1 MTMLA
6 VLALL
11 ALWRPA
17 VSQAP
22 PQELDFAP
30 VGVRYAADANPARR
44 AIDHDTIGRARFN
57 VVAAPADATGQTTA
71 LTRVDRPALGAPPAS
86 VAVRTSDLGIVP
98 ITATTTAETVK
109 ETAWTLF
116 ARGSRGVIFD
126 DWLALQ
132 QNAAALAEASAFA
145 QTITSNMALYAPLR
159 HVEQTGAR
167 AIAVKG
173 GEGSVESALAR
184 VSRGAAAHRRQPR
197 RRSAAGRVDLSARG
211 ARGGLAEHAE
221 RRFRQLRRRSDRP
234 VLRTH
239 PARARCPGADDPQA
253 VEVGRQLQS
262 FDGLSAGQPVR
273 HHRRAPP
280 DRAGRAQH
288 ATARRLG
295 GGGPAVVPQVREHA
309 AGRRVQDSRR
319 LQHGRAPDRRPA
331 APRRHHVFLGQSRP
345 GHGARRARSSGR
357 RRWS

>member
-1 MTMLA
+1 MTRLA
-6 VLALL
+6 VLVLL
-11 ALWRPA
+11 ALWLPA
-17 VSQAP
+17 VPQLQ

-57 VVAAPADATGQTTA
+57 VVAAPADATAQTTA
-71 LTRVDRPALGAPPAS
+71 LTRVDRPALGAPAAS

-167 AIAVKG
+167 AIALKG
-173 GEGSVESALAR
+173 GEDSVETHWLESAEALLLIAVNR
-184 VSRGAAAHRRQPR
+184 AADVRQVVLTFPPEVPEAVWQNMLSGASVNFVAGPTGPFYEHTLPAH
-197 RRSAAGRVDLSARG
+197 D
-211 ARGGLAEHAE
+211 
-221 RRFRQLRRRSDRP
+221 
-234 VLRTH
+234 VLVLMIRK
-239 PARARCPGADDPQA
+239 
-253 VEVGRQLQS
+253 
-262 FDGLSAGQPVR
+262 
-273 HHRRAPP
+273 
-280 DRAGRAQH
+280 
-288 ATARRLG
+288 
-295 GGGPAVVPQVREHA
+295 
-309 AGRRVQDSRR
+309 
-319 LQHGRAPDRRPA
+319 
-331 APRRHHVFLGQSRP
+331 
-345 GHGARRARSSGR
+345 
-357 RRWS
+357 RWR